1 MGEKML
7 HCRTSAMVIAAC
19 AGLAAMTGSATGQTL
34 TIGGIMELSGRFSSF
49 GSHCQRGMTMVQQA
63 YGNTVAGLKYKYEY
77 RDVQSEARGTIS
89 AFNELGNQQHVNYVI
104 GPLASPITAAAIPP
118 WQQTKP
124 LWIVAGASSL
134 DVEQK
139 VGQEPLFFHTYP
151 YAYHYHKSLA
161 AALKLALGPG
171 KKMVVLYSDDSYGRS
186 HLPAVEK
193 YYKEAG
199 LDIIAEESVR
209 TNSPDMSP
217 VLTRVGRLKPDIL
230 LGVMQ
235 TTDSVTLAKQVH
247 TLRLKIPYLIGTAA
261 TQLTE
266 WQEAVGE
273 AQEGWLGISTYL
285 PYAENWPADKTYPK
299 LLPSTK
305 DWEAAF
311 NKQFPNATPD
321 YDDVTCYSSIAML
334 LLAIDKAGV
343 DDREKVAAAMR
354 DVDVMTPMGRGH
366 YEVSEGTKQQAFS
379 DLLVFQRRGGKNVI
393 LYPPEVA
400 TGKLTAN
407 E

>member
-1 MGEKML
+1 ML
-7 HCRTSAMVIAAC
+7 QCRTGAIVITA
-19 AGLAAMTGSATGQTL
+19 LAALVTPAAAQTL

-49 GSHCQRGMTMVQQA
+49 GSHCQRGMTMVQEA
-63 YGNTVAGLKYKYEY
+63 YGDTVAGMTYHYEY
-77 RDVQSEARGTIS
+77 RDVQSDARGTIS

-104 GPLASPITAAAIPP
+104 GPLASPIAAAAIPP

-134 DVEQK
+134 DLEQK

-186 HLPAVEK
+186 HLPAIDK

-199 LDIIAEESVR
+199 FDIIAEEAVR

-217 VLTRVGRLKPDIL
+217 VLTRVGRMKPDIL

-285 PYAENWPADKTYPK
+285 PHAEDWTADKTYPK

-311 NKQFPNATPD
+311 DAKFHTSPD

-334 LLAIDKAGV
+334 LLAIQHAGV
-343 DDREKVAAAMR
+343 DDRDKVAAALR
-354 DVDVMTPMGRGH
+354 EVDVMTPMGRGH
-366 YEVSEGTKQQAFS
+366 FEVSEGTKQQAFS
-379 DLLVFQRRGGKNVI
+379 DLLVFQRQGGKNVI
-393 LYPPEVA
+393 LYPPAAA
-400 TGKLTAN
+400 TGKLVAN

>member
-1 MGEKML
+1 ML
-7 HCRTSAMVIAAC
+7 QCRIGAVVIMVCASLVTSAA
-19 AGLAAMTGSATGQTL
+19 SATAQTL

-49 GSHCQRGMTMVQQA
+49 GSHCQRGMTMVQKA
-63 YGNTVAGLKYKYEY
+63 YGDTVAGMKYQYEY

-104 GPLASPITAAAIPP
+104 GPLASPVAAAAIPP

-171 KKMVVLYSDDSYGRS
+171 KTMAVLYSDDSYGRS
-186 HLPAVEK
+186 HLPAIDK

-199 LDIIAEESVR
+199 FNIITEESVR
-209 TNSPDMSP
+209 TNSPDISP
-217 VLTRVGRLKPDIL
+217 VLTKVGRLKPDIL

-266 WQEAVGE
+266 WQDAVGE

-285 PYAENWPADKTYPK
+285 PHAENWPADKTYPK

-311 NKQFPNATPD
+311 DKEFHTTPD

-334 LLAIDKAGV
+334 LLAIQKAGV
-343 DDREKVAAAMR
+343 DDRDKVAAALQE
-354 DVDVMTPMGRGH
+354 VDVMTPMGRGH
-366 YEVSEGTKQQAFS
+366 FEVSEGTKHQAFS
-379 DLLVFQRRGGKNVI
+379 DLLVFQRQGGKNVI
-393 LYPPEVA
+393 LYPPAAA
-400 TGKLTAN
+400 TGKLAAN